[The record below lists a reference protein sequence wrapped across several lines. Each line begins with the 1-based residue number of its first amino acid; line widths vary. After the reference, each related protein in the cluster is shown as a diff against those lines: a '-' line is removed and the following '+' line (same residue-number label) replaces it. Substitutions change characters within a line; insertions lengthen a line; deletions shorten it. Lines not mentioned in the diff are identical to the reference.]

1 MDENSKKFIYIGN
14 IKEKKTFFN
23 LSMIDFF
30 VTIILGVFFGMI
42 SLKLLKFQFLII
54 PIGYFLLNVK
64 ILAGKTSIFYWIKVA
79 LNYLVL
85 SQQEY
90 RWGRRKEKED

>member
-30 VTIILGVFFGMI
+30 VTIILGVFFW
-42 SLKLLKFQFLII
+42 
-54 PIGYFLLNVK
+54 N
-64 ILAGKTSIFYWIKVA
+64 
-79 LNYLVL
+79 
-85 SQQEY
+85 
-90 RWGRRKEKED
+90 D